1 MMETF
6 KGYPWNVLDAMESPP
21 TIWLGPSVSAEL
33 EAELRSRLA
42 EGAQISPV
50 FSGPGFD
57 AADKVGPAI
66 PLLTADDLMGPR
78 ADELLEVVNT
88 ALPGRPVIY
97 GGAGSREIL
106 LNAINRWGAFR
117 LLPEGSPMEALVV
130 ALHKAHEVLCL
141 EGALTA
147 GAEELRQECLR
158 LDGAIGELR
167 LTQERLL
174 HAERLAMVGRTSGT
188 LMARVDA
195 HFHCLDTLSSALRT
209 LEKDPRLLGLLE
221 TTMEGARSVNTLLED
236 LVALTENREQE
247 VAALEE
253 LLDPLVERAAAFLRH
268 DAALRER
275 KVELNTSSGA
285 RVITDRHRI
294 YLVLM
299 NLLRNA
305 VHATEPGDAILVS
318 TRVEGAE
325 AIIEVR
331 DEGCGM
337 STEVR
342 EQIFTPFFTTK
353 GKEGMGLGLR
363 LCKSS
368 VERMG
373 GVLECESAEQK
384 GTTFRIR
391 MPILMKQKT

>member
-21 TIWLGPSVSAEL
+21 TLWLGPAVSSEL
-33 EAELRSRLA
+33 EDDLRARLA
-42 EGAQISPV
+42 EGAQIFPI
-50 FSGPGFD
+50 FSGPNFD
-57 AADKVGPAI
+57 ASDKVGPAV
-66 PLLTADDLMGPR
+66 PVLSAEDLGGPR
-78 ADELLEVVNT
+78 ADELLDIVAR

-97 GGAGSREIL
+97 GGAGSRDIL
-106 LNAINRWGAFR
+106 LDAINRWGAFR
-117 LLPEGSPMEALVV
+117 LLPEGSPVQAMVV
-130 ALHKAHEVLCL
+130 AIHKAHEVLCL

-147 GAEELRQECLR
+147 GAEELRQECRR
-158 LDGAIGELR
+158 LDGAISELKV
-167 LTQERLL
+167 TQERLL

-236 LVALTENREQE
+236 LVAITENREQE
-247 VAALEE
+247 VAAREE
-253 LLDPLVERAAAFLRH
+253 LLDPLVERAVAFLRH
-268 DAALRER
+268 DAALRKRE
-275 KVELNTSSGA
+275 VALDVSSGA
-285 RVITDRHRI
+285 RVVTDRHRI

-305 VHATEPGDAILVS
+305 VHATEPGDAI
-318 TRVEGAE
+318 RVRALAQGEE
-325 AIIEVR
+325 AIIEVE

-337 STEVR
+337 APEVR
-342 EQIFTPFFTTK
+342 DQIFDPFFTTK
-353 GKEGMGLGLR
+353 GEDGMGLGLR

-368 VERMG
+368 IERLG
-373 GVLECESAEQK
+373 GKLECESVESE
-384 GTTFRIR
+384 GTVFRIR
-391 MPILMKQKT
+391 MPIKKS

>member
-1 MMETF
+1 METF

-21 TIWLGPSVSAEL
+21 TLWLGPTVSEEL
-33 EAELRSRLA
+33 EEQLRAQLT
-42 EGAQISPV
+42 EGTQFFPI
-50 FSGPGFD
+50 FSGPKHD
-57 AADKVGPAI
+57 ASDKVGPAI

-78 ADELLEVVNT
+78 ADELLEVVNKR
-88 ALPGRPVIY
+88 AAPGRPVIT
-97 GGAGSREIL
+97 GGAGNREAL
-106 LNAINRWGAFR
+106 LEAINRWHAFR
-117 LLPEGSPMEALVV
+117 LLPEGSPIQALVV
-130 ALHKAHEVLCL
+130 AINKAHEVLCL
-141 EGALTA
+141 EGALTS
-147 GAEELRQECLR
+147 GAEELRQECRR

-167 LTQERLL
+167 ITQERLL

-195 HFHCLDTLSSALRT
+195 HFHCLDTLQSALRT
-209 LEKDPRLLGLLE
+209 LERDPKLLSLLE

-247 VAALEE
+247 VVAREE
-253 LLDPLVERAAAFLRH
+253 ALDPLVERAAAFLRH
-268 DAALRER
+268 DSALRKRE
-275 KVELNTSSGA
+275 VELDVSSGA
-285 RVITDRHRI
+285 KVLTDRHRV

-305 VHATEPGDAILVS
+305 VHATEPGDAIRVQ
-318 TRVEGAE
+318 TRVEGEE
-325 AIIEVR
+325 AIIEVQ

-337 STEVR
+337 SPEVK

-353 GKEGMGLGLR
+353 GAEGMGLGLR

-373 GVLECESAEQK
+373 GTLECESTEGK

-391 MPILMKQKT
+391 MPLVK

>member
-1 MMETF
+1 METF

-21 TIWLGPSVSAEL
+21 TLWLGPTVSREL
-33 EAELRSRLA
+33 EEKLRDRLA
-42 EGAQISPV
+42 EGTQFFPI
-50 FSGPGFD
+50 FSEPNHD
-57 AADKVGPAI
+57 ASDKVGPAI

-78 ADELLEVVNT
+78 ADELLEVVT
-88 ALPGRPVIY
+88 KRAAPGRPVIY
-97 GGAGSREIL
+97 GGAGNREAL
-106 LNAINRWGAFR
+106 LEAINRWHAFR
-117 LLPEGSPMEALVV
+117 LLPEGSPTQALVV
-130 ALHKAHEVLCL
+130 AINKAHEVLCM
-141 EGALTA
+141 EGALTS
-147 GAEELRQECLR
+147 GAEELRQECRR

-167 LTQERLL
+167 ITQERLL

-195 HFHCLDTLSSALRT
+195 HFHCLDTLQSALRT
-209 LEKDPRLLGLLE
+209 LEREPKLLSLLE

-268 DAALRER
+268 DAALRKREVR
-275 KVELNTSSGA
+275 LDASSRA

-305 VHATEPGDAILVS
+305 VHATNPGDNIRVRALVD
-318 TRVEGAE
+318 GE
-325 AIIEVR
+325 AAVIEVE

-337 STEVR
+337 SPEVQA
-342 EQIFTPFFTTK
+342 QIFDPFFTTK
-353 GKEGMGLGLR
+353 GQEGMGLGLR
-363 LCKSS
+363 LSKSS

-373 GVLECESAEQK
+373 GTLECESTEGE

-391 MPILMKQKT
+391 MPVAG

>member
-21 TIWLGPSVSAEL
+21 TLWLGPTVSREL
-33 EAELRSRLA
+33 EEKLRDRLA
-42 EGAQISPV
+42 EGTQFFPI
-50 FSGPGFD
+50 FSEPNHD
-57 AADKVGPAI
+57 ASDKVGPAI

-78 ADELLEVVNT
+78 ADELLEVVT
-88 ALPGRPVIY
+88 KRAAPGRPVIY
-97 GGAGSREIL
+97 GGAGNREAL
-106 LNAINRWGAFR
+106 LEAINRWHAFR
-117 LLPEGSPMEALVV
+117 LLPEGSPTLALVV
-130 ALHKAHEVLCL
+130 AINKAHEVLCM
-141 EGALTA
+141 EGALTS
-147 GAEELRQECLR
+147 GAEELRQECRR

-167 LTQERLL
+167 ITQERLL

-195 HFHCLDTLSSALRT
+195 HFHCLDTLQSALRT
-209 LEKDPRLLGLLE
+209 LEREPKLLSLLE

-247 VAALEE
+247 VAAREE
-253 LLDPLVERAAAFLRH
+253 ELDPLVERAAAFLRH
-268 DAALRER
+268 DAALRKREVR
-275 KVELNTSSGA
+275 LDASSRA

-305 VHATEPGDAILVS
+305 VHATNPGDNIRVRALVDGEDA
-318 TRVEGAE
+318 V
-325 AIIEVR
+325 IEVE

-337 STEVR
+337 SPEVQA
-342 EQIFTPFFTTK
+342 QIFDPFFTTK
-353 GKEGMGLGLR
+353 GQEGMGLGLR
-363 LCKSS
+363 LSKSS

-373 GVLECESAEQK
+373 GTLECESTEGE

-391 MPILMKQKT
+391 MPVAG